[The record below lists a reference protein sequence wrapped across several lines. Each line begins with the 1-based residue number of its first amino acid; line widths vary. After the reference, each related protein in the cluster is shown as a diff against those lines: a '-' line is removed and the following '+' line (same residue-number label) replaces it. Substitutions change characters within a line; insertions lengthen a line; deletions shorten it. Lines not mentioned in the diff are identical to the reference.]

1 MFNNLIESQSHRREF
16 KRRGRFLLVT
26 TAVYALFFVV
36 AGIASIY
43 AYDARLDA
51 QNDESI
57 ISMLVPPVN
66 ATVIDHHREIQ
77 LPRRSFT
84 PTAPIDS
91 QLKISERTEAVAP
104 PNNPQ
109 LVPNTVGTKGSDAP
123 PVDGSVNIG
132 QRNADPPASS
142 SRDKN
147 GCANCPENGSVPIV
161 EVKPTPEPTPAKP
174 QMQRLS
180 SVVLVSKAISLPQP
194 PYPQMAKQVG
204 IHGQVNVQIL
214 VDEQGRVVSAQSVSG
229 NAMLTTA
236 ARDAALRARFTP
248 TLLNGQPVKVQGVIT
263 YNFVLQ

>member
-109 LVPNTVGTKGSDAP
+109 LVPNTVGIP
-123 PVDGSVNIG
+123 SV
-132 QRNADPPASS
+132 
-142 SRDKN
+142 
-147 GCANCPENGSVPIV
+147 
-161 EVKPTPEPTPAKP
+161 T
-174 QMQRLS
+174 
-180 SVVLVSKAISLPQP
+180 
-194 PYPQMAKQVG
+194 
-204 IHGQVNVQIL
+204 
-214 VDEQGRVVSAQSVSG
+214 
-229 NAMLTTA
+229 
-236 ARDAALRARFTP
+236 F
-248 TLLNGQPVKVQGVIT
+248 GVIQT
-263 YNFVLQ
+263 RSIRMKMSAIKLRQDVSNPT